1 MKKIY
6 QIQIALKNFKPK
18 IWRRIL
24 VPSDVSL
31 SDFHKIIQTTMGWT
45 NTHLHQFYKNGK
57 RYMEQMEEDYMWD
70 DRNQFDYIAMQLSD
84 LLRYEKEKI
93 SYEYDFGD
101 GWNHEIVLEKILP
114 FDDKEEYPVCIKG
127 KMNCPL
133 EDCGGAWGYAD
144 LLEVLKNPKHKE
156 YEELV
161 DWIGDEHFDP
171 EHFDKDE
178 VNELLREKNYGC
190 LDLLS

>member
-133 EDCGGAWGYAD
+133 EDCGGVWGYAD

-156 YEELV
+156 YEKLV

-190 LDLLS
+190 WEL

>member
-24 VPSDVSL
+24 LPSDLSL
-31 SDFHKIIQTTMGWT
+31 SDLHKIIQTTMGWT
-45 NTHLHQFYKNGK
+45 NTHLHQFYKDGM
-57 RYMEQMEEDYMWD
+57 RYMEKMGNDYMWD
-70 DRNQFDYIAMQLSD
+70 DRNQFDYIALQLSD

-101 GWNHEIVLEKILP
+101 GWNHKIVLEKILP
-114 FDDKEEYPVCIKG
+114 FDDKVEYPVCIKG

-133 EDCGGAWGYAD
+133 EDCGGVWGYAD
-144 LLEVLKNPKHKE
+144 LLEVLKNPQHEE
-156 YEELV
+156 YDELV

-171 EHFDKDE
+171 EYFDKDE

-190 LDLLS
+190 WEL

>member
-57 RYMEQMEEDYMWD
+57 HYMEQMEEDYMWD

-84 LLRYEKEKI
+84 LLRYENEKI

-133 EDCGGAWGYAD
+133 EDCGGVWGYAD

-156 YEELV
+156 YEKLV

-190 LDLLS
+190 WEL